1 MQDVSRNGTFVNE
14 ERIGPQK
21 KRILNHGDIVSIIH
35 PKFQAFVFKD
45 HRRSANEL
53 PDQLAKKYHVGR
65 KLGSGACGTVY
76 LVHELRSC
84 KQFALKHIKKNKLI
98 DYKSDK
104 ALNEA
109 KIMKSLTHPCVIKMH
124 DILDA
129 TDSVYITLELMR
141 GGELLTR
148 IQKKRFLPEQNSKL
162 YFYQMCHAIKYLHDC
177 KITHRDLKPDNILLA
192 SSDENTLLKI
202 SDFGLSKIVQN
213 NSVLRTLCGTPL
225 VSSIFWLHFHHWP
238 VLPGLPR
245 ISAEA
250 SRLSLA
256 GAGHFDPFPAV
267 NNKRIS
273 LIFFLVCRT

>member
-1 MQDVSRNGTFVNE
+1 MNE
-14 ERIGPQK
+14 ERIGYQK
-21 KRILNHGDIVSIIH
+21 KRILNYGDTISIIH
-35 PKFQAFVFKD
+35 PKFGAFVFKD
-45 HRRSANEL
+45 HRRGQNDL
-53 PDQLAKKYHVGR
+53 PDKLAAKYHVGR

-76 LVHELRSC
+76 LVYDLRSC
-84 KQFALKHIKKNKLI
+84 EPYAVKHIKKNQLI

-148 IQKKRFLPEQNSKL
+148 IQKKKFLPEQNSKF
-162 YFYQMCHAIKYLHDC
+162 YFYQMCHAIKYLHDR

-192 SSDENTLLKI
+192 SSDEHTLLKI

-225 VSSIFWLHFHHWP
+225 VS
-238 VLPGLPR
+238 VL
-245 ISAEA
+245 
-250 SRLSLA
+250 
-256 GAGHFDPFPAV
+256 F
-267 NNKRIS
+267 
-273 LIFFLVCRT
+273 IFFLKITETPFKDGTYSAW